1 MSNKKARP
9 GGLSSKDSLSER
21 TATGSNRRA
30 FLGQVSAAATLA
42 AGALASPSA
51 ASAQRE
57 NLARPDGLS
66 APPGVNNRRVIES
79 FEVRVN
85 AALRDAALPA
95 AKNTTNGD
103 EGSYADKA
111 GTYTKGLPHD
121 SFGRVDLNAFQSL
134 KTALNSG

>member
-1 MSNKKARP
+1 MSNEKDRS
-9 GGLSSKDSLSER
+9 GGLSSRDLLSER
-21 TATGSNRRA
+21 TATGSSRRA

-42 AGALASPSA
+42 AGALASPNA
-51 ASAQRE
+51 ASAQHE

-66 APPGVNNRRVIES
+66 APPGVSNRRVIES

-103 EGSYADKA
+103 EERYRDGNFEHHQRVSPA
-111 GTYTKGLPHD
+111 LPLVI
-121 SFGRVDLNAFQSL
+121 G
-134 KTALNSG
+134 